1 MPGYWADRMPKPP
14 EKPKA
19 GAGKPTKAPPAG
31 KAKGAPPTKGA
42 PPAKA
47 PTKAGGGKGAPAKAA
62 PANTPPTEEP
72 LEEKSMYHH
81 KESPSEKKLVHLDI
95 AQLGGGGG
103 TYSNGYFPQKWVFGG
118 RLPLRSHISKM
129 ISLLIQ
135 WPLFLYK
142 IYIFHSVS

>member
-47 PTKAGGGKGAPAKAA
+47 PAKAGGGKGAPAKAA

-81 KESPSEKKLVHLDI
+81 KESPSKKNLFIWTLP
-95 AQLGGGGG
+95 LGGGGG
-103 TYSNGYFPQKWVFGG
+103 YFSQNWVFEG
-118 RLPLRSHISKM
+118 RLPH
-129 ISLLIQ
+129 Q
-135 WPLFLYK
+135 
-142 IYIFHSVS
+142 IYP

>member
-72 LEEKSMYHH
+72 LEEKSMYHYIRRALPKTNCSFGH
-81 KESPSEKKLVHLDI
+81 CPKWGQGWHL
-95 AQLGGGGG
+95 
-103 TYSNGYFPQKWVFGG
+103 F
-118 RLPLRSHISKM
+118 
-129 ISLLIQ
+129 
-135 WPLFLYK
+135 
-142 IYIFHSVS
+142 